1 MGSLFSH
8 SGVSGDPQMSS
19 SLGQGSSG
27 GLVSVEVGGVS
38 TQALAT
44 SRTAPPQLWAEGPP
58 PPTLGR

>member
-27 GLVSVEVGGVS
+27 GLVSVGVGGVS

-44 SRTAPPQLWAEGPP
+44 SRTAPPNSGQMIYKN
-58 PPTLGR
+58 LGAQ